1 MEITEL
7 YCKGKADLIDRKI
20 GFTLG
25 AVETGWV
32 MKNNRNVL
40 DSYYIRQRA
49 IDAPAVAS
57 TDIALLD
64 VSLSTPVIMSA
75 MTMPIPAIRDGA
87 LMMAARGLKEAGSM
101 MWTGTPIPDNLKEL
115 AGTGVPIIQNLKPF
129 SDRDKLYKDLDRIQE
144 AGVTWIGV
152 EIDAGQGTKIGDQ
165 LVAKNCAPLS
175 MKELEEIRRR
185 TKKPLVFKGILSR
198 HDAVRS
204 VEAGADVIM
213 VSNHGAHTL
222 DYLPHPFQVMDEIME
237 AVKGKVHIMVD
248 GGFRRGSDVMKG
260 LALGAD
266 LVGLGRPVLYGLAA
280 DGQSGVRDL
289 MLQITDE
296 LRRLMIMAGA
306 SRLQELNRDCIAK
319 AG

>member
-1 MEITEL
+1 MELTEL
-7 YCKGKADLIDRKI
+7 YSKGKADMVGRKI

-32 MKNNRNVL
+32 MKNNRSVL
-40 DSYYIRQRA
+40 DAYYIRQRA
-49 IDAPAVAS
+49 IDAPAAAS
-57 TDIALLD
+57 TDVALLN
-64 VSLSTPVIMSA
+64 VSLATPVIMSA
-75 MTMPIPAIRDGA
+75 MTMPIPAMREGA
-87 LMMAARGLKEAGSM
+87 LMMVAQGLKEAGSM
-101 MWTGTPIPDNLKEL
+101 MWTGTPIPENLAEL
-115 AGTGVPIIQNLKPF
+115 AATGVPIIQNLKPF
-129 SDRDKLYKDLDRIQE
+129 ADRDKLYEDLDRIQE
-144 AGVTWIGV
+144 AGATWIGV

-165 LVAKNCAPLS
+165 IMARNCAPLS
-175 MKELEEIRRR
+175 MKELREIRRR

-222 DYLPHPFQVMDEIME
+222 DYLPHPFQVMDEITQ

-248 GGFRRGSDVMKG
+248 GGFRRGSDVIKG
-260 LALGAD
+260 LAFGAD

-280 DGQSGVRDL
+280 DGQNGVRDL
-289 MLQITDE
+289 MLHITDE
-296 LRRLMIMAGA
+296 LRRLMSMAGA
-306 SRLQELNRDCIAK
+306 AGLRDLNRDCIAK